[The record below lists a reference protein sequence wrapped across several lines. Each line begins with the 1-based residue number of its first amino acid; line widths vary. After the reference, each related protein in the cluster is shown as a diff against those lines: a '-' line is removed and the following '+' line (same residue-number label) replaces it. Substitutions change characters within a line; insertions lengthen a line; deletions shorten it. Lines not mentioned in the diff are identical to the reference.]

1 MLFVVG
7 VFPAYAARRR
17 RLYGV
22 LSCQSLP
29 ARECTLK
36 LHGALC
42 RCLPGET
49 QVQKTAPLEIK
60 KLSQLGDIASDP
72 SRLITQGVGDK
83 YGHWG
88 FQRRQK
94 GAMRLLQFILG
105 AFAAIVCIA
114 SPASAQYASQSDR
127 SISVHHRKNLRTS
140 THQSGSR
147 AFTSPPTE
155 IPRDPRTWVGDP
167 AGRPYVYVP
176 GMASGGQ

>member
-1 MLFVVG
+1 MRQG
-7 VFPAYAARRR
+7 GGGCTECCR
-17 RLYGV
+17 
-22 LSCQSLP
+22 